1 MNDTRHYLGIDF
13 EVWEAQQRWLWC
25 VIDPHRDGGAI
36 GAAASETEAVRD
48 ACLSIEEMSARC
60 EPLTG
65 IGWEVALASLERYL
79 ACIRDPQAAEL
90 RALRA

>member
-36 GAAASETEAVRD
+36 GAAASEIDAVRD
-48 ACLSIEEMSARC
+48 ACLSIDEMMSARA
-60 EPLTG
+60 EVLITVD
-65 IGWEVALASLERYL
+65 WEISLSNLERYL
-79 ACIRDPQAAEL
+79 AQCCDRTA
-90 RALRA
+90 